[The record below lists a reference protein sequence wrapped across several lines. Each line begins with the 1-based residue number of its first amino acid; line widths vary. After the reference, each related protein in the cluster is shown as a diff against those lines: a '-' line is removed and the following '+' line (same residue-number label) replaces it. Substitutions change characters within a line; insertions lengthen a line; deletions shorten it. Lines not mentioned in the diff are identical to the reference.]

1 MRLGTLVTG
10 VGGQT
15 HPPVH
20 LAADAIR
27 REGQGEIASVDPL
40 FRRAGIDLDW

>member
-1 MRLGTLVTG
+1 MTR
-10 VGGQT
+10 

-27 REGQGEIASVDPL
+27 REGEGGQPFIDPL
-40 FRRAGIDLDW
+40 FRHAGLDLA